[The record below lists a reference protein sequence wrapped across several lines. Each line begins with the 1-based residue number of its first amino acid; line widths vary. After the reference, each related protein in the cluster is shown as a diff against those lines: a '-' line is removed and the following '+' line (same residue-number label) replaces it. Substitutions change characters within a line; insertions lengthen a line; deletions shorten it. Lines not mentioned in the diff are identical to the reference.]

1 MSFQFETYQ
10 MFLVISTVLGSIVGM
25 IKIMGNQINKNIQQ
39 NFESTNLKIEQV
51 AKQAEEGQKEIR
63 ALERQFLEFKADM
76 PFRYIARDDYIRGQ
90 TVLEQKLD
98 AVAQKLENVQIKQ
111 GMKND

>member
-1 MSFQFETYQ
+1 MTIQLEIYQFI
-10 MFLVISTVLGSIVGM
+10 MILIAVLSTVVGTV
-25 IKIMGNQINKNIQQ
+25 KILWGRIEKSLEL
-39 NFESTNLKIEQV
+39 NFTTTNLKIESV
-51 AKQAEEGQKEIR
+51 AAQSAEAQKEIR

-90 TVLEQKLD
+90 TVIEQKLD

-111 GMKND
+111 GMQK

>member
-1 MSFQFETYQ
+1 MTLQLEAYQ
-10 MFLVISTVLGSIVGM
+10 VFLIVSTVLTAVIGT
-25 IKIMGNQINKNIQQ
+25 IKIMGNQINANIQQ

-51 AKQAEEGQKEIR
+51 AKQAEEGQKEVR

-90 TVLEQKLD
+90 TVIEAKLD
-98 AVAQKLENVQIKQ
+98 ALAEKLEKVQIKQ
-111 GMKND
+111 GIKP

>member
-1 MSFQFETYQ
+1 MTIQLEVYQFI
-10 MFLVISTVLGSIVGM
+10 MILIAVLSTVIGTV
-25 IKIMGNQINKNIQQ
+25 KILWARIEKSLDQ
-39 NFESTNLKIEQV
+39 NFSATNRKIEDV
-51 AKQAEEGQKEIR
+51 AHQAAEGQKEIR

-90 TVLEQKLD
+90 TILEQKLD

-111 GMKND
+111 GMQK

>member
-1 MSFQFETYQ
+1 MIIELESYQ
-10 MFLVISTVLGSIVGM
+10 AFMVLSGILGSVVGM

-39 NFESTNLKIEQV
+39 NFESTNLKIENV
-51 AKQAEEGQKEIR
+51 AQQAAEGQKEIR

-90 TVLEQKLD
+90 TVLEAKVD
-98 AVAQKLENVQIKQ
+98 SIAQKLENVQIIQ
-111 GMKND
+111 GMQK

>member
-1 MSFQFETYQ
+1 MIIELESYQ
-10 MFLVISTVLGSIVGM
+10 AFMVLSGILGGVVGM

-39 NFESTNLKIEQV
+39 NFESTNLKIENV
-51 AKQAEEGQKEIR
+51 ARQAAEGQKEIR

-90 TVLEQKLD
+90 TVLEAKVD
-98 AVAQKLENVQIKQ
+98 SIAQKLENVQIIQ
-111 GMKND
+111 GMQK

>member
-1 MSFQFETYQ
+1 MTFQLEPYQ
-10 MFLVISTVLGSIVGM
+10 VFIILSTAIGAIVGM

-39 NFESTNLKIEQV
+39 NFESTNQKIEEV
-51 AKQAEEGQKEIR
+51 AKQAAKGQEEVR

-90 TVLEQKLD
+90 TIIEAKLD
-98 AVAQKLENVQIKQ
+98 AVADKLEKVQIKQ
-111 GMKND
+111 GIQS

>member
-1 MSFQFETYQ
+1 MTLQLEAYQ
-10 MFLVISTVLGSIVGM
+10 AFIVLSTIFGGVIGM

-51 AKQAEEGQKEIR
+51 ARQAEEGQKEIL

-90 TVLEQKLD
+90 TILEQKMD

-111 GMKND
+111 GMQK

>member
-1 MSFQFETYQ
+1 MIIELEPYQ
-10 MFLVISTVLGSIVGM
+10 TFMVLSGILGGVVGM

-39 NFESTNLKIEQV
+39 NFESTNLKIENV
-51 AKQAEEGQKEIR
+51 ARQAAEGQKEIR

-90 TVLEQKLD
+90 TVLEAKVD
-98 AVAQKLENVQIKQ
+98 SIAQKLENVQIIQ
-111 GMKND
+111 GMKK

>member
-1 MSFQFETYQ
+1 MIIELEPYQ
-10 MFLVISTVLGSIVGM
+10 TFMVLSGILGGVIGM

-39 NFESTNLKIEQV
+39 NFESTNLKIENV
-51 AKQAEEGQKEIR
+51 ARQAAEGQKEIR

-90 TVLEQKLD
+90 TVLEAKVD
-98 AVAQKLENVQIKQ
+98 SIAQKLENVQIIQ
-111 GMKND
+111 GMKK